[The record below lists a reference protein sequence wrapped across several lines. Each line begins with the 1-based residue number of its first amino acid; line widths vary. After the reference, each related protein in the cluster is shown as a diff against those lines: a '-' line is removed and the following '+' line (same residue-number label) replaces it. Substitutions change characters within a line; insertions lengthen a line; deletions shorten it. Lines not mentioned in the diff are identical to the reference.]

1 MILRPPRSTRTDTLF
16 PDTTLFRSPDQL
28 PDHGRQLRLVD
39 RIPKRKDV
47 APGDLIRELAGIGDQ
62 PTPIVAHAVTNDRMP
77 FTHQD
82 AVALLQQEPGHVM
95 EGVAERHRLRVLE
108 LALDDGRPEPLPG
121 NTIHI

>member
-1 MILRPPRSTRTDTLF
+1 MRRRPPRSTLTDTLF
-16 PDTTLFRSPDQL
+16 PYTTLFRS
-28 PDHGRQLRLVD
+28 
-39 RIPKRKDV
+39 KRKDV
-47 APGDLIRELAGIGDQ
+47 APGDFIRELAGIGDQ

-108 LALDDGRPEPLPG
+108 LALDEGRPEPLPG
-121 NTIHI
+121 KPLQDEQVVTFRVHLQEVHAVDV

>member
-1 MILRPPRSTRTDTLF
+1 
-16 PDTTLFRSPDQL
+16 
-28 PDHGRQLRLVD
+28 
-39 RIPKRKDV
+39 
-47 APGDLIRELAGIGDQ
+47 
-62 PTPIVAHAVTNDRMP
+62 MP

-121 NTIHI
+121 KPLQDEQVVTFRVHLQEVHAVDVCVGQHIGKGRSEEHRSELQSLMRNSYDIFSLQQKTNDTTLTKTEQK